1 MGARSGGGGGAAMGR
16 TSGMTIVKSKDS
28 FGRPQYHSPTAKG
41 AKSIGANQLMKN
53 WDKAKASKSGGGK
66 TQ

>member
-41 AKSIGANQLMKN
+41 AKSIGANQLLKN
-53 WDKAKASKSGGGK
+53 WAAASKARK
-66 TQ
+66 